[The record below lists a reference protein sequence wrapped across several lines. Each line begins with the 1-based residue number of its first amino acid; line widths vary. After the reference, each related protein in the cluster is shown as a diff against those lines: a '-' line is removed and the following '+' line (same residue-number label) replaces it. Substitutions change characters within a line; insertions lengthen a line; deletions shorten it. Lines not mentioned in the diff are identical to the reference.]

1 MKLTLR
7 ALLGRDELRLRLMNG
22 DPDTPLTWVHGIE
35 LLDPT
40 PYLSGGELVLTTG
53 QRLPAEHDECRAY
66 VQRLAAHDVGALGF
80 GVGVGHDTVPDAV
93 ALACVEF
100 GLPLLVVPEPTPFV
114 SIVRV
119 GADHVA
125 EAERRAL
132 RHTVE
137 FQRRL
142 TRVALR
148 DGAEAVVSAARTFL
162 ERPVVVLTADSAAV
176 GEGPVVDELFHL
188 QAAGRLPRGRRV
200 LSADDVEVHPSS
212 VRPTSTDGWP
222 QRRRRRSGPRS
233 GSRSNTSSRA
243 CRCSWKR
250 RNG

>member
-93 ALACVEF
+93 ARACVEF
-100 GLPLLVVPEPTPFV
+100 GLPLLV
-114 SIVRV
+114 
-119 GADHVA
+119 
-125 EAERRAL
+125 
-132 RHTVE
+132 
-137 FQRRL
+137 
-142 TRVALR
+142 
-148 DGAEAVVSAARTFL
+148 
-162 ERPVVVLTADSAAV
+162 
-176 GEGPVVDELFHL
+176 GPS
-188 QAAGRLPRGRRV
+188 PP
-200 LSADDVEVHPSS
+200 PSS
-212 VRPTSTDGWP
+212 ASCASARITWP
-222 QRRRRRSGPRS
+222 
-233 GSRSNTSSRA
+233 
-243 CRCSWKR
+243 K
-250 RNG
+250 RNGARCVTRWSSSVV

>member
-40 PYLSGGELVLTTG
+40 PYLNGGELVLTTG

-162 ERPVVVLTADSAAV
+162 ERPVVVLTADGAAV

-200 LSADDVEVHPSS
+200 LSADDVEVHPPS

>member
-1 MKLTLR
+1 M
-7 ALLGRDELRLRLMNG
+7 
-22 DPDTPLTWVHGIE
+22 PTPLTWVHGIE

-162 ERPVVVLTADSAAV
+162 ERPVVVLTADGAAV

-188 QAAGRLPRGRRV
+188 QAAGASRV
-200 LSADDVEVHPSS
+200 VVVCSAPTTWRCTPSS

-222 QRRRRRSGPRS
+222 RRRRRRSGPRS